1 MILKTRVLYIN
12 IYIES
17 HKRVLTL
24 LHSLRGVAKIASQ
37 RTDSDLSPIIHNSHN
52 IESFNVDKKTANISQ
67 NLITRGSWVHLDSSV
82 RVVLLTRQ
90 SVLSA
95 H

>member
-37 RTDSDLSPIIHNSHN
+37 LTDSESDLSPIIHNSHN
-52 IESFNVDKKTANISQ
+52 IESFYVDKKQQILARI
-67 NLITRGSWVHLDSSV
+67 
-82 RVVLLTRQ
+82 
-90 SVLSA
+90 
-95 H
+95 